1 MDSLTAD
8 DHIEIAL
15 AELQYMSADAL
26 FGAED
31 RSPDEEGGR
40 VASFYQ
46 SACRALDLSL
56 EVIKKA
62 KTMESK
68 CLVA

>member
-1 MDSLTAD
+1 MDSLTAAD
-8 DHIEIAL
+8 RVIEIAL

-40 VASFYQ
+40 V
-46 SACRALDLSL
+46 LVLLS
-56 EVIKKA
+56 IG
-62 KTMESK
+62 M
-68 CLVA
+68 